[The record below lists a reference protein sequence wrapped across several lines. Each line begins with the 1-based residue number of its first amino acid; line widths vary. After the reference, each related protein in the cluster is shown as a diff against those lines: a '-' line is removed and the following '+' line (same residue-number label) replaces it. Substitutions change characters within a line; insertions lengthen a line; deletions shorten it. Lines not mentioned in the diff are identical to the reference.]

1 MARPSTLRRQLL
13 VWLLAPLLVLWSISL
28 IVDSDIATRS
38 VVQAYDRALLES
50 EKIRSAGQVL
60 AASPGFRWTD
70 DFNNLLRVLK

>member
-50 EKIRSAGQVL
+50 AFDIGRQVK
-60 AASPGFRWTD
+60 
-70 DFNNLLRVLK
+70 VLEGRI